1 MQPTNFEDTEPC
13 YLSIYTLIRLHMDKI
28 LRVAVRPASSL
39 NLLSQ
44 REIDGVMNA
53 DSHTQKIFRECALAV
68 LNTGND
74 NDDATALINRHADFS
89 ICIAPEPRGIKL
101 HIENAP
107 ASAFVNGKMIRG
119 IQEHLFSALRD
130 IVYTHHKIS
139 QQGRFDLES
148 SEGITD
154 AVFRILRNAGV
165 VRPNL
170 MPKLVICWGGH
181 SISRLEYE
189 YTKLVGYEMGLR
201 GLNIGTGC
209 GSGAMKGP
217 MKGAV
222 IGHGK
227 QQIHDGRY
235 LGITEPS
242 IIASESPNPT
252 VSELVILPDIEKRLE
267 AFVRLS
273 HAIIVFPGGAGT
285 AEEVLYLLGLMMQ
298 PENADIAMPL
308 IFAAPEESADYF
320 QELNH
325 FIVSTLGKEACQY
338 YEIVIG
344 QPSRVA
350 DLAMQGVDTVHRYR
364 RKHQESYAYNWSMKI
379 PLNFQQPFD
388 PTHPNMS
395 QLNLSTGLPKHALAA
410 ELRRAFSGIVAGNV
424 KGESVKAVK
433 LKGPFKLKG
442 DKSLMIEMDNLLKKF
457 VAQGRMNLQGKYNP
471 CYKLES

>member
-1 MQPTNFEDTEPC
+1 
-13 YLSIYTLIRLHMDKI
+13 MDKI
-28 LRVAVRPASSL
+28 LRATVRPANSL

-53 DSHTQKIFRECALAV
+53 DSNTQKLFRQCALAV
-68 LNTGND
+68 LNTGNEG
-74 NDDATALINRHADFS
+74 DDAVSLINKHSDFN
-89 ICIAPEPRGIKL
+89 IRIIPEPRGIKL
-101 HIENAP
+101 YIENAP
-107 ASAFVNGKMIRG
+107 ASAFVNGKMITG

-139 QQGRFDLES
+139 QQGRFDLET

-154 AVFRILRNAGV
+154 AVFRILRNAGS

-209 GSGAMKGP
+209 GIGAMKGP

-235 LGITEPS
+235 LGITEPG

-273 HAIIVFPGGAGT
+273 HAIVVFPGGAGT

-298 PENADIAMPL
+298 PENTNTNIPL

-320 QELNH
+320 EDLNR
-325 FIVSTLGKEACQY
+325 FIVNTMGEEACKHYQ
-338 YEIVIG
+338 IIIG
-344 QPSRVA
+344 QPDRVA
-350 DLAMQGVDTVHRYR
+350 DLALRGVEAAHRHR
-364 RKHQESYAYNWSMKI
+364 RQLQESYAYNWSLKI
-379 PLNFQQPFD
+379 PLNFQQPFS
-388 PTHPNMS
+388 PTHTNMS
-395 QLNLSTGLPKHALAA
+395 QLKLNNDLPKHELAA

-424 KGESVKAVK
+424 KEESVTSVR
-433 LKGPFKLKG
+433 LHGPFKLHG
-442 DKSLMIEMDNLLKKF
+442 DKHLMSEMDILLGQFTK
-457 VAQGRMNLQGKYNP
+457 QGRMKLQGDYNP
-471 CYKLES
+471 CYELNP